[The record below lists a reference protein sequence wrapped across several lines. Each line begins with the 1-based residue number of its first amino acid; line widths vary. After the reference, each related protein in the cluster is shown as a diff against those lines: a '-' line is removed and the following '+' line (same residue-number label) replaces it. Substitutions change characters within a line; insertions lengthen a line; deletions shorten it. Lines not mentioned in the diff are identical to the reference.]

1 MELTSFT
8 KQLRFIV

>member
-1 MELTSFT
+1 MELTSFI